1 MPSRPRE
8 VNRSMTRSPNN
19 SINRAGYSKRSLAEK
34 LGIKDGLRI
43 AIVSPPPGY
52 RAMLGVLPLGVTVQ
66 ERPGTG
72 MDLIHCFV
80 KDKRDAAS
88 RIRALK
94 GNMSSS
100 GALWVSWP
108 KGSSGV
114 KTDLNENVIRE
125 IGLKSGLV
133 DVKVCAVDETW
144 SGLKFVYRLKDR
156 R

>member
-1 MPSRPRE
+1 M
-8 VNRSMTRSPNN
+8 V
-19 SINRAGYSKRSLAEK
+19 GYSKRSLAEK
-34 LGIKDGLRI
+34 LGIKEGFRVAVLN
-43 AIVSPPPGY
+43 PPENY
-52 RAMLGVLPLGVTVQ
+52 TLILGALPAGVTVDD
-66 ERPGTG
+66 RGGTG

-80 KDKRDAAS
+80 MSTGEAAS
-88 RIRALK
+88 AISALK
-94 GNMSSS
+94 DNISSC

-108 KGSSGV
+108 KASSGV

-156 R
+156 P